1 MTREKGRQWDGRSR
15 PPSDLYKKNFD
26 EIFKKKEEKENDGS
40 NEWGIPELHL
50 KNKAKRHQFLI
61 YQRAMEHASRLT
73 DQNKQK
79 LIEELQKGMQKDH
92 GSV

>member
-1 MTREKGRQWDGRSR
+1 MTDQTK
-15 PPSDLYKKNFD
+15 
-26 EIFKKKEEKENDGS
+26 
-40 NEWGIPELHL
+40 WGIPELHL

-79 LIEELQKGMQKDH
+79 FIEELQKGMQKNH